1 MLKVF
6 PFSFLILL
14 EKQEYCNKRF
24 ALLYFST
31 FFGQKFAQKK
41 TRGVG
46 DGCFKYFS
54 IIVFGLIRVFFAIAH
69 CQLADW
75 ALPHGVCLKVTY
87 FYL

>member
-1 MLKVF
+1 
-6 PFSFLILL
+6 
-14 EKQEYCNKRF
+14 
-24 ALLYFST
+24 
-31 FFGQKFAQKK
+31 
-41 TRGVG
+41 VG

-87 FYL
+87 FYLRGPRYF